1 MGLEGNEVPTVW
13 AEALVEQFQQMVRRD
28 GGTLSLLGLAPGVV
42 KVGYTQ
48 GADSGCADGTCMLP
62 PAELEQ
68 LMTETVRR
76 RSADLRVEVRPI

>member
-1 MGLEGNEVPTVW
+1 MGLEGDGVAPVW

-28 GGTLSLLGLAPGVV
+28 GGRLSLLGLAPGVV
-42 KVGYTQ
+42 RVGYTQ
-48 GADSGCADGTCMLP
+48 GVDAGCAEGTCVLP